1 MTTAQRLINEG
12 MERGRQAGIHEGI
25 ERGIARGRQEGI
37 YEGIER
43 GIERGKFE
51 RDKMLVRN
59 MLNQGLEIDDISRFT
74 GLSKERIEELSKT
87 VEQ

>member
-12 MERGRQAGIHEGI
+12 MERGRQEGI
-25 ERGIARGRQEGI
+25 ERGRQAGI
-37 YEGIER
+37 HE

-59 MLNQGLEIDDISRFT
+59 MLNQRVSVDDISRFT
-74 GLSKERIEELSKT
+74 GLSKGKIEKIIKDS
-87 VEQ
+87 